1 MHELFKSPDIYQ
13 LGMSGQC
20 GWPHDVDAP
29 HPNLTEG
36 LLVVEEGLELRAP
49 VEGDAEGLFLQI
61 DANRNYLREWLPWL
75 DDICSPEDEVSAIG
89 RDAKMRGDGQSCMY
103 LIFLDGEIVGVIGL
117 NWIDWSNRGCGIGYW
132 LSQGHT
138 GQGIV
143 TRCCTRLMDY
153 CFDDLGLHRLVLE
166 AAAENFT
173 SRAVAERLGMRL
185 EGITKEREWLYDH
198 FVDAALYAI
207 TAPEWRER
215 NQD

>member
-1 MHELFKSPDIYQ
+1 MA
-13 LGMSGQC
+13 MSGQC

-29 HPNLTEG
+29 HPYPTES
-36 LLVVEEGLELRAP
+36 LLVEDGLELRAP
-49 VEGDAEGLFLQI
+49 VEGDAEELFLQI
-61 DANRNYLREWLPWL
+61 DANRNFLREWLPWL
-75 DDICSPEDEVSAIG
+75 DDVNSPEDEVSAIV
-89 RDAKMRGDGQSCMY
+89 RDAKMREDGGGCMY
-103 LIFLDGEIVGVIGL
+103 LICLDKEIIGVMGL

-132 LSQGHT
+132 LSEDNT

-143 TRCCTRLMDY
+143 TRCCACFMDH

-166 AAAENFT
+166 AAAENFR
-173 SRAVAERLGMRL
+173 SRAIAERMGMRL

-207 TAPEWRER
+207 TAPEWRGR